1 MNIFRSEEH
10 AKRWSYYEPESE
22 DAIMPVADWA
32 KVFAGPM
39 FRNRNQDDYLS
50 RIRKY
55 APVFQQTLTDL
66 GKTGAWWQRRR

>member
-32 KVFAGPM
+32 KAFGGPL
-39 FRNRNQDDYLS
+39 FRNRMQDDYLS
-50 RIRKY
+50 RIREY

-66 GKTGAWWQRRR
+66 GKTGPWWQRR